1 MLQSNMNISLNR
13 LFHRFFKHDQQ
24 SLDYIDITQDDDD
37 KRPRLQK
44 EFRMEEIQDPTSF
57 RSYLSK
63 KKTDCKPEKR
73 ARDFR
78 NLDLRQDFKS

>member
-57 RSYLSK
+57 RSYLS
-63 KKTDCKPEKR
+63 D
-73 ARDFR
+73 
-78 NLDLRQDFKS
+78 LDHSPDSAAETRTAE